1 MWNKLTGF
9 ARRNKAEGSE
19 SRLREPR
26 TGNTTIAIETAREV
40 LTARRLERT
49 FCAELL
55 GVSSFINS
63 VNPLERRVMKR
74 VDRVSGKGADIAA
87 LVPRVPK
94 AVPGLM
100 QSFSDE
106 TRSGEQL
113 AAEIGPVPG
122 LPDDIADRAVG
133 LLLEAARRSMDVGA
147 FNQVRRQTTRALDL
161 APSDAAIASELLLL
175 RAQAQTERRQLAPAL
190 ADADDALEAAVAAG
204 DRRQEGLARRLRGVL
219 HQRDGD
225 LAGARRE
232 LGSSV
237 DIFRELGDD
246 TELAASL
253 RERGLAEV
261 FGGSLSD
268 AEWLLGE
275 AEGLLLV
282 SCAGEETYLENDVDR
297 INRIMADFL
306 RAVRERDE
314 AAVLHPEYG
323 DGPADH
329 HNGPVL
335 LREEG
340 EARSRIP
347 PKSSTSRLLPGRSRL
362 LHRRELQRLAGIAR
376 IRLR

>member
-113 AAEIGPVPG
+113 AAEIDALHFALGPYQE
-122 LPDDIADRAVG
+122 DDTYPVAVVDRARIERWLGQLEEVG
-133 LLLEAARRSMDVGA
+133 LQPDHLVPDLL
-147 FNQVRRQTTRALDL
+147 AL
-161 APSDAAIASELLLL
+161 PRE
-175 RAQAQTERRQLAPAL
+175 
-190 ADADDALEAAVAAG
+190 DDW
-204 DRRQEGLARRLRGVL
+204 VL
-219 HQRDGD
+219 WIGYD
-225 LAGARRE
+225 
-232 LGSSV
+232 
-237 DIFRELGDD
+237 
-246 TELAASL
+246 
-253 RERGLAEV
+253 
-261 FGGSLSD
+261 
-268 AEWLLGE
+268 
-275 AEGLLLV
+275 
-282 SCAGEETYLENDVDR
+282 Y
-297 INRIMADFL
+297 
-306 RAVRERDE
+306 
-314 AAVLHPEYG
+314 
-323 DGPADH
+323 
-329 HNGPVL
+329 
-335 LREEG
+335 
-340 EARSRIP
+340 
-347 PKSSTSRLLPGRSRL
+347 
-362 LHRRELQRLAGIAR
+362 
-376 IRLR
+376 